1 MRMEMTKDLKK
12 KAGNYGSVLKAY
24 RAQGGGGAG
33 IMAGGIVLLVFGV
46 LLGALA
52 LLGSL
57 RAGAVVFAVFGGP
70 GLLLT
75 LLGNAKRKK
84 RIESYLDFYLKDSG
98 LNREEL
104 QEADR
109 ELMGPDA
116 VKIGCATDRS
126 GGKKEIVF
134 MITEHYFLS
143 AWPVCGAYLRKIED
157 IVAAFYSAQIPGID
171 GYRQN
176 LFVITRRDIGE
187 AGIKNEYTKKQYR
200 GFENSILTKQKHC
213 REVCMEVLGE
223 LASRAPRLITCQNI
237 VVDGVKYDL
246 LSMNDWKK
254 DWEKIFRATD
264 GN

>member
-1 MRMEMTKDLKK
+1 MRMEMTKSLKK
-12 KAGNYGSVLKAY
+12 QVGKYGSVLKAY

-33 IMAGGIVLLVFGV
+33 IMAGGIVLLVFGI
-46 LLGALA
+46 LLGGLA

-57 RAGAVVFAVFGGP
+57 KAGLVVLVIFGGP

-75 LLGNAKRKK
+75 LLGNSKRKK
-84 RIESYLDFYLKDSG
+84 RIESYLEFYLKDSG

-109 ELMGPDA
+109 ELMSQNA
-116 VKIGCATDRS
+116 VKIGCVTDRS

-134 MITEHYFLS
+134 FVTDHYFLS
-143 AWPVCGAYLRKIED
+143 AWPVYGAYLRKIED
-157 IVAAFYSAQIPGID
+157 IAAAFYSAQIPGIG

-176 LFVITRRDIGE
+176 LFVITKQDIEEKGM
-187 AGIKNEYTKKQYR
+187 KNEYTKKQYR
-200 GFENSILTKQKHC
+200 GFENSILTNQRHC

-223 LASRAPRLITCQNI
+223 LASRAPHLITCQNI
-237 VVDGVKYDL
+237 AVDGVKYDL

-254 DWEKIFRATD
+254 DWERIFRVTD
-264 GN
+264 RN